1 MNNRKEFDRDTLIK
15 AKINPFGGE
24 TPIDEVM
31 ICICACVLGIAIY
44 SLTENVLFSIAF
56 LALIYWIHWLEDKRY
71 QRVAYIGAYQ
81 FSNAIKARIGQHYPH
96 LSDDQLTQ
104 VIQAL
109 RLYFQL
115 CNVAAGITVSMPSR
129 VVDIAWHEFILF
141 TKDYKEFCQ
150 LGIGH
155 FLHHIPAEE
164 MKSAAN
170 LDEGMKKAWVLAC
183 QWEGID
189 QKSPS
194 RLPILFSIDETL
206 NIPDGYR
213 HSLNNDYATTE
224 YNGTG
229 CAGGCG
235 GCGGC

>member
-1 MNNRKEFDRDTLIK
+1 MNNRKEFDRNTLIN

-56 LALIYWIHWLEDKRY
+56 LALIYWIHWLDDKSH

-96 LSDDQLTQ
+96 LSDDQLMQ

-115 CNVAAGITVSMPSR
+115 CNVAAGVTVSMPSR
-129 VVDIAWHEFILF
+129 VVDIAWHEFI
-141 TKDYKEFCQ
+141 
-150 LGIGH
+150 
-155 FLHHIPAEE
+155 
-164 MKSAAN
+164 
-170 LDEGMKKAWVLAC
+170 WVL
-183 QWEGID
+183 G
-189 QKSPS
+189 S
-194 RLPILFSIDETL
+194 
-206 NIPDGYR
+206 
-213 HSLNNDYATTE
+213 
-224 YNGTG
+224 
-229 CAGGCG
+229 
-235 GCGGC
+235 